1 MSQKSQDRFARLI
14 PQRRNGIILSG
25 TTTTSTT
32 TPPPHRPTHPTMSY
46 TENPELSPQASSP
59 TGSTISKSGRRRRK
73 KRSLTVEDLFT
84 SVSNAKAFGECPPP
98 PRYVLTPRSAESCL
112 REGVDPEHL
121 RIRDLDSFWEPGL
134 DAARQGMRHEAYSE
148 RRHTFMKSLR
158 RARTTIINAE
168 TAKARNSG
176 KARVGIAAQMA
187 AESQK
192 KESGML
198 EMEAKRLAKMQRR
211 QKKEIEQLI
220 QFEMKTAEIREQ
232 AQRKLEAEEKRALR
246 AEKERL
252 RRQKEM
258 AEERRM
264 KQLKRQAQEELEEQ
278 KRRALARHQF
288 LKDKQLTEEKR
299 RMEKVRAMETRKQER
314 DRQRKAE
321 EHRLQ
326 TERILADQQAQIDA
340 RMAEMKENEKAR
352 KSFMAKKNQEM
363 KAAQQ
368 QKRQMIKRRIHASQ
382 NKLERIES
390 KKKEDYYQRLEE
402 SESRRKKRLDM
413 EEMERLEQ
421 KKLRE
426 LSDRKRK
433 MILEETRRE
442 EAMRV
447 HELVSRQEQAEEN
460 LANVMEQKMRMHT
473 LKRER
478 INLNMEAKMINVE
491 RQKRVAEYK
500 RLQTLRKI
508 KADEEKVLRIE
519 VEKER
524 MLQRRKKA
532 AVEVKLRR
540 DKIAQSMQKL
550 RKTKKMPNDLLGGE
564 EEGTPGKRKKKKK
577 KKKGSMGPSASEPTL
592 RAPPPMPAE
601 VRARAEAARM
611 GETQPM
617 SFMSPYE
624 GTAKVKHVCGVSSF
638 VVCFSVDSPLF
649 CLMLFYQPTPQ
660 RAPNADTVPAFAS
673 VQAGG
678 VVTF

>member
-1 MSQKSQDRFARLI
+1 MSQV
-14 PQRRNGIILSG
+14 
-25 TTTTSTT
+25 
-32 TPPPHRPTHPTMSY
+32 
-46 TENPELSPQASSP
+46 ENPEDNPNQVSSP
-59 TGSTISKSGRRRRK
+59 TDSVVSKSGRRRRK

-168 TAKARNSG
+168 AAKAKNAG
-176 KARVGIAAQMA
+176 KARTGIASQMA
-187 AESQK
+187 AESAK
-192 KESGML
+192 KESSML

-278 KRRALARHQF
+278 KRRALARQQF
-288 LKDKQLTEEKR
+288 LKDKQQKEEKK
-299 RMEKVRAMETRKQER
+299 RMEKVRAMEARKQER
-314 DRQRKAE
+314 ERQRKAE

-326 TERILADQQAQIDA
+326 TERILLEQQAQIDA

-352 KSFMAKKNQEM
+352 RAFMAKKNQEM
-363 KAAQQ
+363 KRAQE
-368 QKRQMIKRRIHASQ
+368 QKREMIRRRIQASQ
-382 NKLERIES
+382 KKLERIEA
-390 KKKEDYYQRLEE
+390 KKKEDYLLRLNE
-402 SESRRKKRLDM
+402 SEERRAKRLQE

-426 LSDRKRK
+426 LSDRKRR

-442 EAMRV
+442 ESMRV

-460 LANVMEQKMRMHT
+460 LSNVMEQKMRMHK

-478 INLNMEAKMINVE
+478 INLNMEAKMINVQ
-491 RQKRVAEYK
+491 RQKRVAEYT

-524 MLQRRKKA
+524 MLQRRRKA

-540 DKIAQSMQKL
+540 DKIAQSMEKL
-550 RKTKKMPNDLLGGE
+550 RKTKKMPGDLLGGE
-564 EEGTPGKRKKKKK
+564 EGTPKKKKK
-577 KKKGSMGPSASEPTL
+577 KKKKLGPSISEPAL

-601 VRARAEAARM
+601 VRARAEAAKL
-611 GETQPM
+611 GDTQPM
-617 SFMSPYE
+617 PFMSPYE
-624 GTAKVKHVCGVSSF
+624 TTAKVSKGIFTSF
-638 VVCFSVDSPLF
+638 
-649 CLMLFYQPTPQ
+649 
-660 RAPNADTVPAFAS
+660 
-673 VQAGG
+673 
-678 VVTF
+678 

>member
-1 MSQKSQDRFARLI
+1 M
-14 PQRRNGIILSG
+14 
-25 TTTTSTT
+25 
-32 TPPPHRPTHPTMSY
+32 
-46 TENPELSPQASSP
+46 ENPEEASSP
-59 TGSTISKSGRRRRK
+59 TGSVMSKSGRRRRK

-98 PRYVLTPRSAESCL
+98 PRYVLSPRSAESCL

-148 RRHTFMKSLR
+148 RRHSFMKSLR

-168 TAKARNSG
+168 TAKARNKG
-176 KARVGIAAQMA
+176 QARQGIAAQMA
-187 AESQK
+187 AESAK
-192 KESGML
+192 KESSML

-232 AQRKLEAEEKRALR
+232 AQRKLEAEEVRAAR

-299 RMEKVRAMETRKQER
+299 RMEKVRAMESRKAER
-314 DRQRKAE
+314 DRNRKAE

-352 KSFMAKKNQEM
+352 KAFMAKKNEEM
-363 KAAQQ
+363 KRAQN
-368 QKRQMIKRRIHASQ
+368 QKRAMIKRRIAASQ
-382 NKLERIES
+382 DKLVHIEL
-390 KKKEDYYQRLEE
+390 KKREDYYNRLEE
-402 SESRRKKRLDM
+402 SESRRSKRLEL

-442 EAMRV
+442 ESMRV
-447 HELVSRQEQAEEN
+447 HELVARQEQAEEN
-460 LANVMEQKMRMHT
+460 LSNVMEQKLRMHK

-524 MLQRRKKA
+524 MLQRRKAA

-550 RKTKKMPNDLLGGE
+550 RKTKKMPEDLVGGD
-564 EEGTPGKRKKKKK
+564 EGTPGKKKRKKKKK
-577 KKKGSMGPSASEPTL
+577 KSIGPSASEPVL

-611 GETQPM
+611 GDTQPM
-617 SFMSPYE
+617 PFMSPYE
-624 GTAKVKHVCGVSSF
+624 NTAKVILCYVYYTKL
-638 VVCFSVDSPLF
+638 VVCL
-649 CLMLFYQPTPQ
+649 
-660 RAPNADTVPAFAS
+660 
-673 VQAGG
+673 
-678 VVTF
+678 